1 MLTAAPAVAA
11 PDRVRGLSATA
22 ASVARV
28 RIVDDRFR
36 PRTITVS
43 RGTLVRWVNR
53 GNHTHTVTSSPGLWD
68 SGLLSSGTSF
78 SRRFRRR
85 GTFRYFCRVHPTMT
99 GTIVVG

>member
-1 MLTAAPAVAA
+1 VNLDEGNGSAADP
-11 PDRVRGLSATA
+11 VRGSSATA

-36 PRTITVS
+36 PRTTVS
-43 RGTLVRWVNR
+43 RGTRVRWVNR
-53 GNHTHTVTSSPGLWD
+53 GNHTHTVTSSRGLWD
-68 SGLLSSGTSF
+68 SGLPSSGTSF